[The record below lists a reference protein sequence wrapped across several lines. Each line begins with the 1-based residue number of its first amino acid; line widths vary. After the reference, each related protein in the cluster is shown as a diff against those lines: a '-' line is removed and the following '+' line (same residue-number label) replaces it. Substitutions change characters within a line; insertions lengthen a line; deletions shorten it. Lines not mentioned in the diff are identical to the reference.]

1 MRTTA
6 LLTVLA
12 PLALFACGDDATDDA
27 ANTETTAAM
36 DDATSTSE
44 AGDATD
50 PDGGPS
56 SGDSGPSTGP
66 GSTGPDSGTT
76 EAPDDTTAGDAM
88 GDSTTGAV
96 EEPPPTNAAEL
107 LPWLEAGEYLGW
119 AAESGVHPSA
129 GQHGGG
135 VRTFVNATLL
145 DSLEAGL
152 PAHPQGAASIKELYT
167 AGGQPNG
174 WAVMVKVAPDSAGG
188 VGWYWYELFGAD
200 VYADGTGVAL
210 CTDCHSAGGVDFVL
224 SPFPL
229 Q

>member
-1 MRTTA
+1 MRTT
-6 LLTVLA
+6 TLA
-12 PLALFACGDDATDDA
+12 FLASLALVACGDDSTDDA
-27 ANTETTAAM
+27 AGSETTAAV

-56 SGDSGPSTGP
+56 TGDPGTSSGP

-76 EAPDDTTAGDAM
+76 TTPDDTTAGDTA

-96 EEPPPTNAAEL
+96 EEPPPTNGAEL
-107 LPWLEAGEYLGW
+107 LPWLEAGEYLRW

-129 GQHGGG
+129 GPHGGG
-135 VRTFVNATLL
+135 VRTFVNETLL
-145 DSLEAGL
+145 GSLEAGL
-152 PAHPQGAASIKELYT
+152 AAHPQGAAAVKELYT

-174 WAVMVKVAPDSAGG
+174 WAVMVKVAPDSAAG
-188 VGWYWYELFGAD
+188 VGWYWYELYGVD
-200 VYADGTGVAL
+200 VYADGTGVGL
-210 CTDCHSAGGVDFVL
+210 CTDCHSAGGVDFWL